1 MLAVERRD
9 DHREQCVCSTVTL
22 GDSLDF
28 ILLPDGSGIAC
39 RSLFGKTRQH
49 LLASQCQFKSERLT
63 YLGSVDDLVGE
74 GLRNGLQASEGGL
87 TGSLAD
93 QVNGLVDSAEGRHV
107 DSLSTNNTTRSDTGG
122 VLTGA
127 SVGDGGNHDLDGV
140 LTGEKMN
147 QFHGLLDNFDSL
159 LLFTVVPAGRGHEHA
174 CHALNNG
181 ALDLLESALL
191 VAASSVRNEH
201 LLAHG
206 LHLEV
211 V

>member
-1 MLAVERRD
+1 M
-9 DHREQCVCSTVTL
+9 
-22 GDSLDF
+22 
-28 ILLPDGSGIAC
+28 
-39 RSLFGKTRQH
+39 
-49 LLASQCQFKSERLT
+49 LASQCQFKREQLT
-63 YLGSVDDLVGE
+63 YLGSVDNLVGE

-87 TGSLAD
+87 TGCLAD

-107 DSLSTNNTTRSDTGG
+107 DSLSTNNTTRSDTGR
-122 VLTGA
+122 VFTGA
-127 SVGDGGNHDLDGV
+127 SVGDGGDEDLDRV

-174 CHALNNG
+174 RKALNNG
-181 ALDLLESALL
+181 ALDLLEAALL
-191 VAASSVRNEH
+191 VAASSVGNEH